1 MNHKSGMHGQMLKI
15 SKKLLGRTFTLG
27 MILDYCTK
35 HTNHTSAPPIISM
48 LNVFLRNSGNS
59 TQEER
64 DIIDQVEYKLLNN
77 EVDDIRFF
85 EDLIN
90 EDQLQEDDMEE
101 PGDCF
106 KFMNDFIKQK
116 VENVVN
122 KYYQGSSANLTLI
135 EITFFDHN
143 LLKKRN
149 GHTALVNCLC
159 NWGAI
164 GPFSKAEIK
173 RIMTAMS
180 NKMYALPDNGYME
193 WNGKAYVNDKKT
205 CQDIGKDLGDTI
217 KYSRKKESK
226 NN

>member
-90 EDQLQEDDMEE
+90 EDQPQEDDMEE

-106 KFMNDFIKQK
+106 KFMNELPEKYHQMNIFDFETAGRN
-116 VENVVN
+116 ENEEF
-122 KYYQGSSANLTLI
+122 K
-135 EITFFDHN
+135 
-143 LLKKRN
+143 
-149 GHTALVNCLC
+149 
-159 NWGAI
+159 
-164 GPFSKAEIK
+164 
-173 RIMTAMS
+173 
-180 NKMYALPDNGYME
+180 
-193 WNGKAYVNDKKT
+193 
-205 CQDIGKDLGDTI
+205 
-217 KYSRKKESK
+217 
-226 NN
+226 

>member
-116 VENVVN
+116 VETVVN
-122 KYYQGSSANLTLI
+122 TYYQGSAANLALI
-135 EITFFDHN
+135 EIVF
-143 LLKKRN
+143 LLYRN
-149 GHTALVNCLC
+149 VIVYHFPWSEIEYCNVLC
-159 NWGAI
+159 GIFLILNHPSSLRAC
-164 GPFSKAEIK
+164 FQS
-173 RIMTAMS
+173 
-180 NKMYALPDNGYME
+180 
-193 WNGKAYVNDKKT
+193 
-205 CQDIGKDLGDTI
+205 
-217 KYSRKKESK
+217 
-226 NN
+226 

>member
-90 EDQLQEDDMEE
+90 EDQPEQLDD
-101 PGDCF
+101 DKDQCF
-106 KFMNDFIKQK
+106 KFVNVFIRQK
-116 VENVVN
+116 VDEVV
-122 KYYQGSSANLTLI
+122 KAYHHGSTANLALI
-135 EITFFDHN
+135 EVTLFDHN

-149 GHTALVNCLC
+149 AHTAFLKTLMT
-159 NWGAI
+159 WGVI
-164 GPFSKAEIK
+164 DPLSDEELKK
-173 RIMTAMS
+173 MTNRMA
-180 NKMYALPDNGYME
+180 NKIYYLPSDGYQE
-193 WNGKAYVNDKKT
+193 WDGSDYVNDKKT
-205 CQDIGKDLGDTI
+205 CMDIGKELGPTI
-217 KYSRKKESK
+217 PYCRKKEG
-226 NN
+226 